1 MHDII
6 MASDRQLALTG
17 TIAGGYASHFFYL
30 LYRLDP
36 AIMKEKGYEYS
47 AAGERK
53 FVEKY
58 GTIETEYE
66 VCDNDGAYNSMSR
79 GRMIGSPHCRPG
91 ISPLIYVDF
100 LIDRAVFLNLS
111 DMSHFLPPLNE
122 SVEYIDLEPEI
133 SAAYSHVRN
142 ILKSKMQQGSG
153 KTLLGSF
160 LQFSL
165 SYSDKP
171 YNREAIRSP
180 IDGAVV
186 VDVEDC
192 SQLITDGK
200 LLNKEKRL
208 CELVDEELAENRN
221 VFIYCEYTGDGESN
235 VTHRLKQVITDNCKV
250 HSAEVCILESSYPA
264 AEHREQWMH
273 EKAAEGVRVF
283 ITNPRC
289 VKTGLDFLFRHKN
302 ATYNFP
308 TIINYQVGYD
318 MFTIWQACRRHYR
331 LNQTEECRTYF
342 LVSSGTIQPDA
353 VEMVASKQV
362 ATSAIQGQ
370 FSSEGLCAMARG
382 VDPRIK
388 LAQAVSEKSETQ
400 ERGLKGM
407 FDVLN
412 KNNNSGKDTKQD
424 YIPMATFYELTGIQE
439 YDSKKGIPGVVS
451 TGLGENFNLFSMLGK
466 KPDSEVEKT
475 KKPAAM
481 STLRGLIEKK
491 PAAISHEPS
500 EEISV
505 QAEVKPLEDNSLE
518 EENTK
523 SDSNQINPELPE
535 TSPKKPD
542 VNKINEKQEAEKQT
556 QPDKNDLFSVFF
568 VGTAVSKKKEAAT
581 SEAAGTDIFWKSLA
595 MGLDK
600 AKGAEKK
607 TKTTNRGLVSLFRNK
622 K

>member
-6 MASDRQLALTG
+6 KATDYQLALTG

-36 AIMKEKGYEYS
+36 AVMREKGYEYS

-66 VCDNDGAYNSMSR
+66 VSDNDGAYHSMSR

-111 DMSHFLPPLNE
+111 DMSHFLPPLHE
-122 SVEYIDLEPEI
+122 SVEYVELEPEI
-133 SAAYSHVRN
+133 SREYHRVRN
-142 ILKSKMQQGSG
+142 ILKEKVKQGAG

-171 YNREAIRSP
+171 YNRMPIKSP
-180 IDGAVV
+180 IDGGIITEI
-186 VDVEDC
+186 EDL
-192 SQLITDGK
+192 SHLVSNGRI
-200 LLNKEKRL
+200 LNKEKRL
-208 CELVDEELAENRN
+208 CEMIDEELAESRN
-221 VFIYCEYTGDGESN
+221 IFVYCEYTGDGESN
-235 VTHRLKQVITDNCKV
+235 VTHRLKQVITEHCKIRTD
-250 HSAEVCILESSYPA
+250 EVCILESSYPP
-264 AEHREQWMH
+264 AEQREQWMH
-273 EKAAEGVRVF
+273 EKASEGIRVF

-302 ATYNFP
+302 VTYNFP
-308 TIINYQVGYD
+308 TIINYQEGYD

-353 VEMVASKQV
+353 VELVASKQV

-412 KNNNSGKDTKQD
+412 KTNNAGKDTQQT
-424 YIPMATFYELTGIQE
+424 YEPMLTFYELTGIKE
-439 YDSKKGIPGVVS
+439 YDSKSGVPGMVS
-451 TGLGENFNLFSMLGK
+451 TGLGENFNLFTMLGRK
-466 KPDSEVEKT
+466 KAGTEAKT
-475 KKPAAM
+475 ERKAGLSASIGLVDETAVPENRKCTETFPEQALAE
-481 STLRGLIEKK
+481 STEGKTDG
-491 PAAISHEPS
+491 ISTEDTQDHVNTEPFDTDTS
-500 EEISV
+500 QNTHSV
-505 QAEVKPLEDNSLE
+505 AVKGI
-518 EENTK
+518 
-523 SDSNQINPELPE
+523 Q
-535 TSPKKPD
+535 PKK
-542 VNKINEKQEAEKQT
+542 T
-556 QPDKNDLFSVFF
+556 DLFAAFY
-568 VGTAVSKKKEAAT
+568 VGSIVSAKQNDAPSGQSKDDVLWA
-581 SEAAGTDIFWKSLA
+581 SLA
-595 MGLDK
+595 MGVSK
-600 AKGAEKK
+600 SKKAEKK
-607 TKTTNRGLVSLFRNK
+607 SREKKSGLASLFLNR
-622 K
+622 